1 MRVRFQTF
9 VSSWSSWDE
18 LFAQAATFATEVG
31 PQRLINI
38 SHSCDQKQGVVT
50 VWYWGED
57 EDEAPK
63 ADELPQ
69 DATGESERPQD
80 WRTE

>member
-18 LFAQAATFATEVG
+18 LFAQAAALATEIG
-31 PQRLINI
+31 PHRLINI

-50 VWYWGED
+50 VWYWD
-57 EDEAPK
+57 EDEEAP
-63 ADELPQ
+63 AAEMTQ
-69 DATGESERPQD
+69 EATQESERPEG
-80 WRTE
+80 WGAE